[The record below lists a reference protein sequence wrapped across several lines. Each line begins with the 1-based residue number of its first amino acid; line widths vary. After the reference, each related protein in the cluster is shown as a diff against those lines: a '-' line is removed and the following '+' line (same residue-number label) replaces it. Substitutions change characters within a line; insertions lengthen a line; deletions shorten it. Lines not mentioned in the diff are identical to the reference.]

1 MPGIEWERQG
11 KTWLLGGYKPGQD
24 GCSTGHMWSDNLREF
39 GSNPSLLIHRMSTCG
54 DLDASTILICEQHI
68 ICRNSHPWGIM
79 GKTDRT
85 DLYTLQP
92 LELSPTSMVCGS
104 LGKNILR
111 AGFLANYDKD
121 RLHALPASVLLC
133 SAKSLK
139 PTTLGSE
146 PRAVSV
152 FPGQL
157 TKDNAS
163 QSYSIPWGENT
174 INKFVVRADVWGWQ
188 FWDPI
193 LKPGQ
198 ILERKPAISMGRKGM
213 KIKEI

>member
-1 MPGIEWERQG
+1 MSNIESVGTHKASWERQIRL
-11 KTWLLGGYKPGQD
+11 TYILY
-24 GCSTGHMWSDNLREF
+24 
-39 GSNPSLLIHRMSTCG
+39 SLLNYP
-54 DLDASTILICEQHI
+54 LPLWYVAV
-68 ICRNSHPWGIM
+68 WG
-79 GKTDRT
+79 RT
-85 DLYTLQP
+85 HGEHD
-92 LELSPTSMVCGS
+92 SD
-104 LGKNILR
+104 
-111 AGFLANYDKD
+111 FLANYDKD
-121 RLHALPASVLLC
+121 RLYVLPASVLLG

-157 TKDNAS
+157 AKDNAS

-193 LKPGQ
+193 LKLGQ